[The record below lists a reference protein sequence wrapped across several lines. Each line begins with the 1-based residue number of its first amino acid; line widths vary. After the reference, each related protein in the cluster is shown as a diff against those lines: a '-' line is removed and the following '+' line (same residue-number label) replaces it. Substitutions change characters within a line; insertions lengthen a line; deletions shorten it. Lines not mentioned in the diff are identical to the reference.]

1 LQLSIKYCI
10 LCLFPAL
17 PVSGGHPMTDL
28 RIPNPRLLILPL
40 ILLLAGCSVFTIS
53 QGDVYFQD
61 DFSNTFSGWD
71 RVSGSDGVTNY
82 ADGAY
87 RIFSA
92 VTDYYMWATS
102 GRSFPNDVR
111 IEVDA
116 TKMGGS
122 DADVFGVLCRYQDK
136 DNFYILMISGD
147 GQAGIAKRSAGGLVM
162 LSGESLAFHLEI
174 RRGAATNHL
183 RADCSGD
190 GLSLYVNDV
199 LVADAT
205 DNEFSGG
212 DAGLWLGAY
221 DWPGADVLFDNFVVK
236 KPL

>member
-1 LQLSIKYCI
+1 
-10 LCLFPAL
+10 
-17 PVSGGHPMTDL
+17 MTNI
-28 RIPNPRLLILPL
+28 RIPIPRLIILSV
-40 ILLLAGCSVFTIS
+40 ILLLAGCSVFNMAS
-53 QGDVYFQD
+53 GDEYFRD
-61 DFSNTFSGWD
+61 DFSNPFSGWD
-71 RVSGSDGVTNY
+71 RASASDGVTDY
-82 ADGAY
+82 AEGAY

-92 VTDYYMWATS
+92 LTDYYMWATP

-116 TKMGGS
+116 RKQGGS

-162 LSGESLAFHLEI
+162 LSSESLAFHPEI

-183 RADCSGD
+183 RADCSGA
-190 GLSLYVNDV
+190 GLSLYANDV
-199 LVADAT
+199 LVETAT
-205 DNEFSGG
+205 DTEFSGG

-221 DWPGADVLFDNFVVK
+221 DRPGADVYFDNFIVR
-236 KPL
+236 KPS